1 MNSDIIKTE
10 YNKRVGVTALK
21 QFRKVISLILCM
33 ALAMSFSA
41 MAVGSEEELQPYADF
56 TIQTATAS
64 ASSSGSSLVIDFDIK
79 ASESCSKIGIDSIKV
94 YDVTDKTSFT
104 AAGTTIS
111 GVKQYASSVYIPITK
126 GHAYYANVKFV
137 AQPSGG
143 SAVYRSTFTNTT
155 NT

>member
-1 MNSDIIKTE
+1 MNNDIIKKE

-21 QFRKVISLILCM
+21 RFRKVISLILCM

-41 MAVGSEEELQPYADF
+41 MAVAPEDDVQPYTSF
-56 TIQTATAS
+56 EIQTATAS
-64 ASSSGSSLVIDFDIK
+64 ASSSGSSLVIDFNIK
-79 ASESCSKIGIDSIKV
+79 ASDSCAKIGIDSIKV
-94 YDVTDKTSFT
+94 YDVTNKTSFT

-111 GVKQYASSVYIPITK
+111 GANRYASSVYIPITK
-126 GHAYYANVKFV
+126 GHGYYAIVKFV

-143 SAVYRSTFTNTT
+143 SAVYRSAITNTT

>member
-1 MNSDIIKTE
+1 MNNDIIKKE

-56 TIQTATAS
+56 TIESAS
-64 ASSSGSSLVIDFDIK
+64 AAVSSSGSSFVIDFNIR

-94 YDVTDKTSFT
+94 YDVTNRTSFT
-104 AAGTTIS
+104 AAGTTMS
-111 GVKQYASSVYIPITK
+111 GVKQYANSIYIPITK

-143 SAVYRSTFTNTT
+143 SAVYRSTITRTINT
-155 NT
+155 

>member
-1 MNSDIIKTE
+1 M
-10 YNKRVGVTALK
+10 LK

-33 ALAMSFSA
+33 ALTMSFSA
-41 MAVGSEEELQPYADF
+41 MAVAPEDGVQPYTEF
-56 TIQTATAS
+56 EIKTATAT
-64 ASSSGSSLVIDFDIK
+64 ASSSGSSLVINFDIR

-126 GHAYYANVKFV
+126 GHGYYAIVKFV

-143 SAVYRSTFTNTT
+143 SAIYESAITRTINT
-155 NT
+155 